1 MNLASL
7 RLASFCSVARSP
19 LACCFVVF
27 ILRVKT
33 TQKTKMVYRKIQNL
47 AVHVLGLLTYLAV
60 LGEVRVHHNA
70 SPGSSHFDEV

>member
-1 MNLASL
+1 LHHFAVSL
-7 RLASFCSVARSP
+7 DRRL
-19 LACCFVVF
+19 LVVLLF
-27 ILRVKT
+27 SSCGSKRHKKLKWY
-33 TQKTKMVYRKIQNL
+33 YRKIQNL